1 MKAIRRFTVRAVLP
15 ENLGALEELAG
26 NLRWSWHEP
35 TRQLFARISPELWQ
49 QTGHDPI
56 ALLGAVDPARL
67 AELANDHGYVEWAN
81 RLRDDLHA
89 YLSEPRWYQGLD
101 DSAPRSIAY
110 FSPEF
115 GIAAAL
121 PQYSGGL
128 GILAGDHLKSGER
141 PRRPAGRCRPV
152 LPFRL
157 LLAGDRPGRLA
168 AGELPG
174 ARPGRAAAGRAAQAG
189 RHRGADHARAARR
202 GAARPGLAG
211 RRRPH
216 PPPAPRHG
224 HPRERR
230 RLRSVTDRLYGG
242 GGEHRL
248 LQELLLGIGGVRAI
262 KVWTEL
268 TGMPAPEV
276 FHTNEGHAGF
286 LGVERISDLIG
297 EGLTF
302 DEALQVVRAG
312 TVFTTHTP
320 VPAGIDRF
328 ERPLVE
334 RYFSTDLLPG
344 VQVPDVLALGA
355 EDYPG
360 GSPDVFNMAVM
371 GLRLG
376 QHANGVSKLHGQVSR
391 RMFRGLWP
399 GFDVDEVPI
408 DSVTNGVRAH
418 LDGSDAPRARRRAP
432 RHDDTTAADWAPAER
447 RRPRPLVG
455 AHPDARTARRRRPPT
470 LRAAWEKQNPGGV
483 APAWMSDLL
492 DPSVL
497 TIGFARRV
505 PTYKRLTLMLHD
517 PDRLRAILL
526 NPERPVQIV
535 IAGKS
540 HPADE
545 EGKRLIQKLVQF
557 AAEPDIRTRM
567 VFLPDYDI
575 GMAQLLYPGTDVWL
589 NNPLRP
595 LEACG
600 TSGMKAALN
609 GALNLSILDGWWNEY
624 YDGENG
630 WAIPSADAAGDG
642 AERDALEAEAL
653 YDLIENQ
660 IAPRFY
666 ERNGDGVPEAWVGQ
680 IRHTLSTLSPALSA
694 TRMVREYVER
704 LYVPAS
710 GFERRV
716 SDDGYAG
723 AAGSPP
729 GRARAGRVAR
739 RHGRPRRVRRR
750 GCDSAGR
757 RRTAPARRSSA
768 ERAHAGRRRGAGRL
782 RSQPQG
788 RRAHRRPLRRPRPGP
803 QRARAAR
810 RLGRPRIQGNGAA
823 RLGRGLRLHR
833 ARRAEERPA
842 AQPGRARPRRRGVVV
857 RYPRPLAP
865 GDTIGVTASS
875 SGVGPGFESRLDDA
889 VRMLRRRGYEV
900 VLGDCLRG
908 GSHVSAPAAERAAE
922 LMRMLLDPGIRAV
935 VPPWGG
941 ETAIDLLPLLDFDAH
956 RRGRAHLVR
965 RLLGHLDGADAAH
978 PTDGGRDPA
987 QRQPDRHS
995 DAPARGVLVV
1005 ARRRCAGRRRRGA
1018 PGSPT
1023 NGWRRLDDGVAGF
1036 EVSGRMIGGCIET
1049 LANVAGTPFGRTSA
1063 LEATIVYVE
1072 AAEDGAYSICRNLHG
1087 MRLAGFFDTAVAVLI
1102 GRTKAPDSPTQTQ
1115 SEAVVDALGM
1125 LGVPI
1130 VSEVEVGHVP
1140 PQLTVVNGAIGR
1152 LVWNDGERSLE
1163 QTLA

>member
-15 ENLGALEELAG
+15 EQLGALEELAG

-49 QTGHDPI
+49 QTRHDPI
-56 ALLGAVDPARL
+56 ALLGAVHPERL
-67 AELANDHGYVEWAN
+67 DELANDYGYVDWAN

-101 DSAPRSIAY
+101 GSAPRSIAY

-128 GILAGDHLKSGER
+128 GILAGDHLKSASDLGVPLVGVGLFYRSGYFSQAISPDGWQVESY
-141 PRRPAGRCRPV
+141 PV
-152 LPFRL
+152 LDPDGLPLAVLREPDGTAVQITLALPEGRALHARVWQAAVGRIRL
-157 LLAGDRPGRLA
+157 LLLDTDIPENEDA
-168 AGELPG
+168 
-174 ARPGRAAAGRAAQAG
+174 
-189 RHRGADHARAARR
+189 
-202 GAARPGLAG
+202 
-211 RRRPH
+211 
-216 PPPAPRHG
+216 
-224 HPRERR
+224 
-230 RLRSVTDRLYGG
+230 LRSVTDRLYGG

-248 LQELLLGIGGVRAI
+248 LQELLLGIGGVRAL
-262 KVWTEL
+262 KVWAEL
-268 TGMPAPEV
+268 TGVPEPEV

-302 DEALQVVRAG
+302 DEGLQVVRAG

-320 VPAGIDRF
+320 VAAGIDRF

-334 RYFSTDLLPG
+334 RYFSNDLLPG
-344 VQVPDVLALGA
+344 VQVADVLALGA

-391 RMFRGLWP
+391 RMFGGLWP

-408 DSVTNGVRAH
+408 DSVTNGVHAPTWTDPMLRA
-418 LDGSDAPRARRRAP
+418 LAEDRLGTT
-432 RHDDTTAADWAPAER
+432 DTTAADWASGGLSDLDLWSVRTRMREQ
-447 RRPRPLVG
+447 LVG
-455 AHPDARTARRRRPPT
+455 DARRRVSE
-470 LRAAWEKQNPGGV
+470 AWERQNPGGV

-526 NPERPVQIV
+526 DPVRPVQIV

-557 AAEPDIRTRM
+557 AAEPDIRTRI

-624 YDGENG
+624 FDGENG

-680 IRHTLSTLSPALSA
+680 IRHTLATLSPSLSA
-694 TRMVREYVER
+694 DRMVREYVER
-704 LYVPAS
+704 MYIPAS

-723 AAGSPP
+723 ARALSAWKARVRAAWP
-729 GRARAGRVAR
+729 GVAVVHVESGGVDATPQVGDELHLRARIQLNGLKPEDVAVQVVYGRSQSGDELTHVRIRDLEVDSVSAL
-739 RHGRPRRVRRR
+739 GGAVEYLGTVKLSRPGSFGYTVRIVPRN
-750 GCDSAGR
+750 DLLL
-757 RRTAPARRSSA
+757 SSA
-768 ERAHAGRRRGAGRL
+768 ELGL
-782 RSQPQG
+782 VSI
-788 RRAHRRPLRRPRPGP
+788 
-803 QRARAAR
+803 AA
-810 RLGRPRIQGNGAA
+810 
-823 RLGRGLRLHR
+823 
-833 ARRAEERPA
+833 
-842 AQPGRARPRRRGVVV
+842 
-857 RYPRPLAP
+857 
-865 GDTIGVTASS
+865 
-875 SGVGPGFESRLDDA
+875 
-889 VRMLRRRGYEV
+889 
-900 VLGDCLRG
+900 
-908 GSHVSAPAAERAAE
+908 
-922 LMRMLLDPGIRAV
+922 
-935 VPPWGG
+935 
-941 ETAIDLLPLLDFDAH
+941 
-956 RRGRAHLVR
+956 
-965 RLLGHLDGADAAH
+965 
-978 PTDGGRDPA
+978 
-987 QRQPDRHS
+987 
-995 DAPARGVLVV
+995 
-1005 ARRRCAGRRRRGA
+1005 
-1018 PGSPT
+1018 
-1023 NGWRRLDDGVAGF
+1023 
-1036 EVSGRMIGGCIET
+1036 
-1049 LANVAGTPFGRTSA
+1049 
-1063 LEATIVYVE
+1063 
-1072 AAEDGAYSICRNLHG
+1072 
-1087 MRLAGFFDTAVAVLI
+1087 
-1102 GRTKAPDSPTQTQ
+1102 
-1115 SEAVVDALGM
+1115 
-1125 LGVPI
+1125 
-1130 VSEVEVGHVP
+1130 
-1140 PQLTVVNGAIGR
+1140 
-1152 LVWNDGERSLE
+1152 
-1163 QTLA
+1163 